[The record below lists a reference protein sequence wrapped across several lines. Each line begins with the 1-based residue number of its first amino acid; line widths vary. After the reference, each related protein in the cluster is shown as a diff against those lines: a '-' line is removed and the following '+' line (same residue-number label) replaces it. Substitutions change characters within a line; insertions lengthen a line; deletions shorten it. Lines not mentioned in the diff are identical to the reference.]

1 MDNEIERTIK
11 LKKFKKL
18 EVSPFFGQNLLYE
31 YSLNILDEERRAA
44 VEDCLNIDKNTQTEF
59 IQISNG
65 LQYVELLSE
74 VVVSDKIIEQIV
86 NRNTQLNKILNKI
99 KFHQWPLT
107 LKWGIE
113 ATVVALA
120 MTLTLNILPWSKIV
134 HLTTDSKEQDYIV
147 AQIDK
152 KKKEQYAVDL
162 KPNDNRPDF
171 VDEEVKEP
179 SKPPSKTQTTTSA
192 TSLPTPATTTSRPV
206 AVNNVPAA
214 NSKATPA
221 PVAKSAT
228 AVPVATQPVKPEP
241 AKVVDSPKATTGY
254 LYRGQLLITNIEM
267 TAPKI
272 TQKIAEFGG
281 RKAGEVEIGWKK
293 TSQVYYYHFTLPE
306 AKLPDLEKVL
316 NLYSDI
322 KLKKETHPRIMPDG
336 IVRII
341 FTVEEK
347 NPQSQE
353 QK

>member
-1 MDNEIERTIK
+1 MENEIQTTIK
-11 LKKFKKL
+11 LRKFKKL

-44 VEDCLNIDKNTQTEF
+44 VEDCLSNDKNTQTEF

-74 VVVSDKIIEQIV
+74 VVVSDKIIEQIE

-113 ATVVALA
+113 ASVVALA
-120 MTLTLNILPWSKIV
+120 MALTLNILPWSKIV
-134 HLTTDSKEQDYIV
+134 HLSTDVKDQDFIV

-152 KKKEQYAVDL
+152 KKKDQYASDL
-162 KPNDNRPDF
+162 KPNDNKPDF
-171 VDEEVKEP
+171 VDEEVKEAAKEP
-179 SKPPSKTQTTTSA
+179 AKSSVKPTTPAPTTTVAATAQAKPSA
-192 TSLPTPATTTSRPV
+192 TPTPAPTV
-206 AVNNVPAA
+206 
-214 NSKATPA
+214 
-221 PVAKSAT
+221 AT
-228 AVPVATQPVKPEP
+228 AKPTTVATAAAVTIPPKTQEPV
-241 AKVVDSPKATTGY
+241 KATTGY

-267 TAPKI
+267 SAPKI

-293 TSQVYYYHFTLPE
+293 TSQIYYYHFTIPE
-306 AKLPDLEKVL
+306 AKMADLENFLK
-316 NLYSDI
+316 LYSDV
-322 KLKKETHPRIMPDG
+322 KLKKETHPRVMPDG
-336 IVRII
+336 ILRII

-347 NPQSQE
+347 NPSSQE

>member
-1 MDNEIERTIK
+1 MENEIQKTIK

-31 YSLNILDEERRAA
+31 YALNLLDEDRRAA
-44 VEDCLNIDKNTQTEF
+44 VEDCLSNDKNTQTEF

-74 VVVSDKIIEQIV
+74 VVVSDKIIEQIE

-113 ATVVALA
+113 ASVVALA
-120 MTLTLNILPWSKIV
+120 MALTLNILPWSKIV
-134 HLTTDSKEQDYIV
+134 HLTTDAKDQDFIV

-152 KKKEQYAVDL
+152 KKKEQYENDL
-162 KPNDNRPDF
+162 KPNINKPEF
-171 VDEEVKEP
+171 VDEEVKEVAKEPVKP
-179 SKPPSKTQTTTSA
+179 SAKPTLPA
-192 TSLPTPATTTSRPV
+192 PTPTV
-206 AVNNVPAA
+206 AVQAKP
-214 NSKATPA
+214 SLTPA
-221 PVAKSAT
+221 PMA
-228 AVPVATQPVKPEP
+228 VATTMPTTVAAAVVTAPPKPQEPVKP
-241 AKVVDSPKATTGY
+241 TTGY

-267 TAPKI
+267 SAPKI

-293 TSQVYYYHFTLPE
+293 TSQIYYYHFTLPE
-306 AKLPDLEKVL
+306 AKMADLENFLK
-316 NLYSDI
+316 LYSDV
-322 KLKKETHPRIMPDG
+322 KLKKETHPRVMPDG
-336 IVRII
+336 IIRII

-347 NPQSQE
+347 NPSSQE

>member
-1 MDNEIERTIK
+1 MENEIQKTIK

-31 YSLNILDEERRAA
+31 YSLNLLDEDRRAA
-44 VEDCLNIDKNTQTEF
+44 VEDCLTNDKNTQTEF

-74 VVVSDKIIEQIV
+74 VVVSDKIIEQIE
-86 NRNTQLNKILNKI
+86 NRNTQLNKMLNKI

-113 ATVVALA
+113 ASVVALA
-120 MTLTLNILPWSKIV
+120 MALTLNILPWSKIV
-134 HLTTDSKEQDYIV
+134 HLTTDAKDQDFIV

-152 KKKEQYAVDL
+152 KKKEQFESDL
-162 KPNDNRPDF
+162 KPNINKPEF
-171 VDEEVKEP
+171 VDEEVKEAAKEPVKPGTKPTTPTPTATVAVQAKP
-179 SKPPSKTQTTTSA
+179 SLT
-192 TSLPTPATTTSRPV
+192 PTPA
-206 AVNNVPAA
+206 A
-214 NSKATPA
+214 
-221 PVAKSAT
+221 
-228 AVPVATQPVKPEP
+228 VATTKPTTVAAAVVTAPPKPQEPVKP
-241 AKVVDSPKATTGY
+241 TTGY

-267 TAPKI
+267 SAPKI

-293 TSQVYYYHFTLPE
+293 TSQIYYYHFTLPE
-306 AKLPDLEKVL
+306 AKMTDLENFLK
-316 NLYSDI
+316 LYSDV
-322 KLKKETHPRIMPDG
+322 KLKKETHPRVMPDG
-336 IVRII
+336 ITRII

-347 NPQSQE
+347 NPSSQE

>member
-1 MDNEIERTIK
+1 MDYEIERTIK

-31 YSLNILDEERRAA
+31 YSLDILDDERRAA
-44 VEDCLNIDKNTQTEF
+44 VEDCLNTDKNTQTEF

-120 MTLTLNILPWSKIV
+120 MALTLNILPWSKIV
-134 HLTTDSKEQDYIV
+134 HLTTDTKDQDFIV

-152 KKKEQYAVDL
+152 KKKDQYAVDL
-162 KPNDNRPDF
+162 KPNENKPDF
-171 VDEEVKEP
+171 VDEEVKENN
-179 SKPPSKTQTTTSA
+179 KT
-192 TSLPTPATTTSRPV
+192 PTPVPTATV
-206 AVNNVPAA
+206 AVNAA
-214 NSKATPA
+214 NITKPSVATGSTLKPM
-221 PVAKSAT
+221 PVPSPKPSAT
-228 AVPVATQPVKPEP
+228 TAVVAIAQPVKSEV
-241 AKVVDSPKATTGY
+241 AKPVEAAKPTTGY

-267 TAPKI
+267 SAPKI

-293 TSQVYYYHFTLPE
+293 TSQVYYYHFTIPE
-306 AKLPDLEKVL
+306 AKLGDLENFLK
-316 NLYSDI
+316 LYSDG

-353 QK
+353 QQ